1 MRICLVS
8 PYDLSEPG
16 GVNKHVEFLAAALR
30 DGGDEVE
37 VIGPSTL
44 PASREFRTG
53 FPGVFS
59 LEGNGS
65 DNRIGL
71 LTPPRSIRRFFQ
83 SRELDVLHV
92 HEPLIPML
100 PWYAVHWARAS
111 ARVATFHAYTANEP
125 RVTRLARKAL
135 SPLLRRFDGG
145 IAVSPAAARYAS
157 VAWPGPLTII
167 PNGADTS
174 FLART
179 EAREHASPRPVR
191 FVFVGRY
198 TDRRKGFA
206 TLFEAYRRIRAEV
219 SVELHVVGLGEPSAF
234 PPVPGV
240 TFHGVLTEA
249 ELRARLHES
258 DVLVAPS
265 TGQESFGMVLI
276 EGMAAGLPVLCSDI
290 EGYRQVAGHDGA
302 CLVPPEDVA
311 ALADAM
317 LRLARDPSRR
327 RLMGLENL
335 LRAREYDWRRIAERV
350 RAQYELAI
358 ERATGCVPIRSSA
371 GAGSGAFRRPSF
383 MDGLPFQRGGAKQ
396 T

>member
-71 LTPPRSIRRFFQ
+71 LTPPRSIRRFFL

-145 IAVSPAAARYAS
+145 IAVSPAAARSPDDHPQRSRYQL
-157 VAWPGPLTII
+157 PR
-167 PNGADTS
+167 AD
-174 FLART
+174 R
-179 EAREHASPRPVR
+179 
-191 FVFVGRY
+191 
-198 TDRRKGFA
+198 
-206 TLFEAYRRIRAEV
+206 
-219 SVELHVVGLGEPSAF
+219 SA
-234 PPVPGV
+234 
-240 TFHGVLTEA
+240 
-249 ELRARLHES
+249 RARL
-258 DVLVAPS
+258 A
-265 TGQESFGMVLI
+265 
-276 EGMAAGLPVLCSDI
+276 AAGSL
-290 EGYRQVAGHDGA
+290 RFRGA
-302 CLVPPEDVA
+302 LHRPA
-311 ALADAM
+311 KRLRHALRGIPAHPRRGVRGA
-317 LRLARDPSRR
+317 SR
-327 RLMGLENL
+327 G
-335 LRAREYDWRRIAERV
+335 RAR
-350 RAQYELAI
+350 
-358 ERATGCVPIRSSA
+358 
-371 GAGSGAFRRPSF
+371 
-383 MDGLPFQRGGAKQ
+383 
-396 T
+396 